1 MLQPTQRGETMLV
14 EVVHDINEFLTKI
27 DSDSD
32 VHYEIKSNIIGMGDM
47 AYVKLTL
54 YGVGRSASLIK
65 CVLVESAKWSDKDV
79 RKFRT
84 NNAIDDLRLWVQE
97 KQKEMEKIARELK
110 ATPGRYEPAWKNTAR
125 YAV

>member
-1 MLQPTQRGETMLV
+1 MLV
-14 EVVHDINEFLTKI
+14 EVVHSIEEFIGKI
-27 DSDSD
+27 DPSSD
-32 VHYEIKSNIIGMGDM
+32 VHYEIESRIIGSVGDI

-65 CVLVESAKWSDKDV
+65 CVLVESARWDDKDV
-79 RKFRT
+79 RKHRT
-84 NNAIDDLRLWVQE
+84 GNAIDDLKLWIKE

-110 ATPGRYEPAWKNTAR
+110 ATPGKYEVLAWNAG